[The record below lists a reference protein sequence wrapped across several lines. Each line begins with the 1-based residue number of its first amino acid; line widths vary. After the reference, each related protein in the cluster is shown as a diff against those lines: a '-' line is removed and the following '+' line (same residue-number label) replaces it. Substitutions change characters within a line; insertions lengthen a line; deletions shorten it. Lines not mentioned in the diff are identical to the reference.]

1 MKTSKMWSQF
11 SQLFSQLVILYFLL
25 IAAVSNVQSAS
36 EVNLMNIE

>member
-1 MKTSKMWSQF
+1 MKTSKMWSQ
-11 SQLFSQLVILYFLL
+11 FSQLVILYFLL